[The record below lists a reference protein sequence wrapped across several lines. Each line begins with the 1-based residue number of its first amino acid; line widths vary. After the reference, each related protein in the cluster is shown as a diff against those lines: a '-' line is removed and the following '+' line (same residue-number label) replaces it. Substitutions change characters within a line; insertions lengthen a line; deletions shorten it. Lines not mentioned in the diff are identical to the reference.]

1 MKKYS
6 IFLAIVMLVL
16 ASLACQ
22 TIMGGGDVNVPI
34 DDGGVEAP
42 TLPPADGDGSDFSA
56 GGESEFAMPGDA
68 FNVVAANDVLTF
80 QTKLTAD
87 EVTSFYRDEFGKQG
101 YSEDSALSVTFGSNF
116 TLVFTG
122 HSSGRSIYLVGADA
136 GDGSLFVTITL
147 Q

>member
-6 IFLAIVMLVL
+6 IFLAMVMLVL

-22 TIMGGGDVNVPI
+22 TIMGGGDGDVIEPG
-34 DDGGVEAP
+34 DTEASTP
-42 TLPPADGDGSDFSA
+42 EETSGNDFTT
-56 GGESEFAMPGDA
+56 GGESEFAATSDA
-68 FNVVAANDVLTF
+68 YNVVTTDDVLTF

-87 EVTSFYRDEFGKQG
+87 DVAAFYRDEFGKQG
-101 YSEDSALSVTFGSNF
+101 YTEDTSMSVNFAGNF
-116 TLVFTG
+116 TMVFTG
-122 HSSGRSIYLVGADA
+122 HDSGKNIYVVGADG